1 MKQVMALAALFLIAS
16 CQAPQPAQQPT
27 AQQAGLMEGIA
38 TGKTRI
44 IDLTHPLNPQNP
56 YWPDPVTVHSDT
68 NSLPRWRRMAF
79 SPGVSRWLNIR
90 ARIWTLPTISP
101 RDKFHSTRYL
111 LKNSSRLL
119 SSSMSVRRF
128 REIRITF

>member
-56 YWPDPVTVHSDT
+56 YWPGPGYGPFRYELFATLEKDGVLSGRFALAEIASEFVDPMSGKTVRQLLAATSD
-68 NSLPRWRRMAF
+68 SAE
-79 SPGVSRWLNIR
+79 
-90 ARIWTLPTISP
+90 
-101 RDKFHSTRYL
+101 
-111 LKNSSRLL
+111 
-119 SSSMSVRRF
+119 VRR
-128 REIRITF
+128 IAPPLLQ